1 MLLSTASF
9 NNHQVLPFIV
19 KKEDEYTE
27 EGSYSLH
34 LFSRTVITK
43 EGKKYR
49 YLPLKFEGEE
59 ARFKKRKDA
68 EDYARYRLALDWIH
82 IETLSA
88 GSFFMPICTIYGK
101 KTIKN
106 D

>member
-9 NNHQVLPFIV
+9 NDQQLPPFIV
-19 KKEDEYTE
+19 KQEYEYTE

-49 YLPLKFEGEE
+49 FLPLRFEGEL
-59 ARFKKRKDA
+59 ARFKKRKEA
-68 EDYARYRLALDWIH
+68 EDYARYRLALD
-82 IETLSA
+82 
-88 GSFFMPICTIYGK
+88 
-101 KTIKN
+101 
-106 D
+106 

>member
-1 MLLSTASF
+1 MLLSKASF
-9 NNHQVLPFIV
+9 NNQQVLPFIV

-49 YLPLKFEGEE
+49 YLPLKFEGEL
-59 ARFKKRKDA
+59 ARFRKRKEA
-68 EDYARYRLALDWIH
+68 EDYARYRLALD
-82 IETLSA
+82 
-88 GSFFMPICTIYGK
+88 
-101 KTIKN
+101 
-106 D
+106 

>member
-1 MLLSTASF
+1 MLLSKSSF
-9 NNHQVLPFIV
+9 ADSKVLPFIV

-27 EGSYSLH
+27 EGNYSLH

-49 YLPLKFEGEE
+49 YLPLRFEGEL

-68 EDYARYRLALDWIH
+68 EEYARYRLAID
-82 IETLSA
+82 
-88 GSFFMPICTIYGK
+88 
-101 KTIKN
+101 
-106 D
+106 

>member
-1 MLLSTASF
+1 MLLSKSSF
-9 NNHQVLPFIV
+9 NNQQVLPFIV

-49 YLPLKFEGEE
+49 YLPLRFEGEL
-59 ARFKKRKDA
+59 ARFRKRSEA
-68 EDYARYRLALDWIH
+68 EDYARYRLALD
-82 IETLSA
+82 
-88 GSFFMPICTIYGK
+88 
-101 KTIKN
+101 
-106 D
+106 